1 MVAALAFAALTGAV
15 VAGLGSPIVLE
26 VARERGVSIEA
37 AQWTLTITLLVGVV
51 ATPVVSRL
59 GDGHRTRP
67 VLVASL
73 LVVAGGSLCA
83 AAVPT
88 FAGLLAG
95 RALQG
100 LGYAMVP
107 LTVAIARLHLQGARL
122 VRTLAVLSTSV
133 AVGVGLGNPVMGF
146 AVLVA
151 DYRAAFL
158 LALVV
163 AAAGAIWVWR
173 VVPTAEP
180 ATTPET
186 GSGAPVDVGGA
197 VLLGVGLGA
206 SLLAVAKGQ
215 SWGWASLPVLGLGT
229 LGLVALTACVCVE
242 LRVRSPL
249 VDVRLAA
256 APGVLGVNLAA
267 ILLGMSVFGG
277 VAVIIL
283 LVERPTVDGL
293 GLGYSVFVN
302 GLLMI
307 PMSVATLLSPPVS
320 RWVTR
325 HTGLR
330 FVLPVGSLAVAAA
343 FAFFAVAHHSTW
355 HIVVAMTLMGFGIGV
370 AYAVMPAL
378 IIERTP
384 SERTASA
391 TGINQVLRLMGG
403 AVGAA
408 AAAAVLAGH
417 VPPGRLDPD
426 ESGYVLAALAAAGAA
441 VVAAVVAY
449 VMVPANRPD
458 PPLTVP
464 DPAPRFRI
472 TMRMDSR

>member
-1 MVAALAFAALTGAV
+1 VAALAFAALTGAV

-26 VARERGVSIEA
+26 VARDRGVSIEA

-51 ATPVVSRL
+51 GTPVVSRL

-67 VLVASL
+67 VLVTALVVVGVGSL
-73 LVVAGGSLCA
+73 LA

-88 FAGLLAG
+88 FAGLLGG

-107 LTVAIARLHLQGARL
+107 LTVAIARQHLTGARL
-122 VRTLAVLSTSV
+122 TRTLAVLSTSV
-133 AVGVGLGNPVMGF
+133 AVGVGLGNPVMGL

-151 DYRAAFL
+151 NYRAAFL
-158 LALVV
+158 VALVV
-163 AAAGAIWVWR
+163 ALAGAVWIWR
-173 VVPTAEP
+173 VVPRSSPT
-180 ATTPET
+180 
-186 GSGAPVDVGGA
+186 SAPVRLDVGGA
-197 VLLGVGLGA
+197 VLLGLGLGA

-215 SWGWASLPVLGLGT
+215 SWGWSSAPVLGLAVV
-229 LGLVALTACVCVE
+229 GLLALAGWVCVE

-249 VDVRLAA
+249 VDVRLACA
-256 APGVLGVNLAA
+256 HGVLGVNVAA

-277 VAVIIL
+277 VAVMIL
-283 LVERPTVDGL
+283 LVERPTTDGL

-302 GLLMI
+302 GLLMV

-320 RWVTR
+320 RWVIR

-330 FVLPVGSLAVAAA
+330 FVLPAGALAVAAA
-343 FAFFAVAHHSTW
+343 FAFFAVAHRSTW

-378 IIERTP
+378 IVERTP
-384 SERTASA
+384 HERTASA

-408 AAAAVLAGH
+408 AAAAILAAH
-417 VPPGRLDPD
+417 VPPGRLDPE
-426 ESGYVLAALAAAGAA
+426 ESGYVLAAVAA
-441 VVAAVVAY
+441 VVMAVAAAVVAY
-449 VMVPANRPD
+449 VLVPADQPGAVD
-458 PPLTVP
+458 GTPPPPVSPLT
-464 DPAPRFRI
+464 
-472 TMRMDSR
+472 